1 MMYSSEKTEKWF
13 NDYVDSFRI
22 EGELARMQELKR
34 RHSFRVQRLA
44 SAIAESLEWRE
55 ENDAWIAHAV
65 GLLHDTARFSQY
77 RDYQT
82 FQDSASFDHGD
93 RGAEILAGLFDWEGI
108 DRGDKE
114 KVLAAVRHHNKI
126 EIPADVPLSIYR
138 WCALIRDADKI
149 DVFRMVQSR
158 IDNGTVYE
166 MLPRHKKVSGLS
178 PALVEE
184 VRATG
189 RGSYAN
195 ARSLQDYRLIQLT
208 WVLDLNY
215 PVSVV
220 TLKEEGIFRRIA
232 DDLKEY
238 PVADVVGGLMK
249 KIDEF

>member
-108 DRGDKE
+108 DRGDKR
-114 KVLAAVRHHNKI
+114 VC
-126 EIPADVPLSIYR
+126 IYDGK
-138 WCALIRDADKI
+138 A
-149 DVFRMVQSR
+149 
-158 IDNGTVYE
+158 
-166 MLPRHKKVSGLS
+166 
-178 PALVEE
+178 
-184 VRATG
+184 
-189 RGSYAN
+189 
-195 ARSLQDYRLIQLT
+195 
-208 WVLDLNY
+208 
-215 PVSVV
+215 
-220 TLKEEGIFRRIA
+220 
-232 DDLKEY
+232 
-238 PVADVVGGLMK
+238 
-249 KIDEF
+249 